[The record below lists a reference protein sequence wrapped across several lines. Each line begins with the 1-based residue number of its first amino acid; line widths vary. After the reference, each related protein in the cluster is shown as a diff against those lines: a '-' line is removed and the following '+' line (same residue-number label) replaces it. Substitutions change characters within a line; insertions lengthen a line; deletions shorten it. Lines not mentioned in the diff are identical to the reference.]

1 MVSAANMLGIG
12 CTTDET
18 ITPGDYTNLFA
29 GQVQNWLAANPTKR
43 PSYVILFQDLPSRVN
58 TNGAGSEGDETG
70 AFPSVQY
77 QLHYW
82 CSTNWSPFVTAINM
96 NRTTGGAA
104 CTNYINKLALFGS
117 NYSPGQLFISAGA
130 GHYNNTNWYFD
141 YTGDP
146 GNTYYSYA
154 TNAQYGVT
162 NVDPSAN
169 VIGTSGTNLAG
180 VTNFTTNAMNVAG
193 YFTAGY
199 DGGLDDT
206 NMFADGT
213 IQFLGQSG
221 WYIMN
226 TIDSFNGD
234 RTVPTGFLSWF
245 ATNSLGGTNYSNTPV
260 GAVTTVDEPDL
271 QGKVA
276 PAVYYGD
283 WAAGKSFAISAWDA
297 QIQGNGKPGIYFQA
311 IGDPF
316 VRK

>member
-1 MVSAANMLGIG
+1 
-12 CTTDET
+12 
-18 ITPGDYTNLFA
+18 
-29 GQVQNWLAANPTKR
+29 
-43 PSYVILFQDLPSRVN
+43 
-58 TNGAGSEGDETG
+58 
-70 AFPSVQY
+70 
-77 QLHYW
+77 
-82 CSTNWSPFVTAINM
+82 
-96 NRTTGGAA
+96 
-104 CTNYINKLALFGS
+104 LALFGS